1 MVHDIVVHPPEY
13 GTDVSSFQRPNGGRM
28 HARTHAPWWPRI
40 GLSAAPYDDVIEST
54 IPTIGKRYCVRIVPC
69 NRALLSIEMPKQC
82 P

>member
-1 MVHDIVVHPPEY
+1 
-13 GTDVSSFQRPNGGRM
+13 M
-28 HARTHAPWWPRI
+28 HARTHAPWGPRI